1 MGHEF
6 MAETENLGIQKGRA
20 QDCCFLDAKV
30 RWEADDTMVFY
41 IH

>member
-1 MGHEF
+1 

>member
-1 MGHEF
+1 

-20 QDCCFLDAKV
+20 QDCFFLDAKV